1 MGDNIFDI
9 NIDFEDLGEDAS
21 NINLPKSLKAPNL
34 KPKKNKSAQTS
45 KKPLIK
51 KVKSIDNKAVKKTD
65 IEKPKTD
72 VAQNNNHKLNNKN
85 KAVSV
90 TKTDSK
96 YKVIDSLSSAGE
108 LSKKSFHK
116 KPDYRQKRINK
127 TQELKKNI
135 TSVSSKTNLAENIIV
150 KRFNLNNTYSN
161 NPLEELEHEEPKTV
175 GLGIENGR
183 NPEGYNFGQLN
194 HLCNLVRQ
202 DILDM
207 LYHAG
212 SGHSAGSLDQVEIMV
227 ALYFKIMRHDPND
240 PTWSERDILIQSN
253 GHTVPV
259 RYAVMARAGYFPRSV
274 LLSLRK
280 FDSILQGH
288 PERMRIPALE
298 TTSGPLGSGLSQA
311 CGMAL
316 SLMMERNITRRIYCT
331 MGDGEL
337 NEGNIWEAA
346 MLASKYRLGNIIGIV
361 DRNNIQIDG
370 MAEDVMPMENLRE
383 KWEAFGWYVQEV
395 DGNNI
400 ESVCSALNL
409 AKSQTAKPNLII
421 AHTIP
426 GKGVD
431 FMEYDYHWHGKA
443 PDKQQEQDAMKK
455 LRTLDGKIEGGNL

>member
-21 NINLPKSLKAPNL
+21 NISLPKSLKAPNL

-51 KVKSIDNKAVKKTD
+51 KVKSVDNKAVKKTD

-72 VAQNNNHKLNNKN
+72 ISQNNKN

-96 YKVIDSLSSAGE
+96 YKVIDSLSSAGK

>member
-21 NINLPKSLKAPNL
+21 NISLPKSLKAPNL

-51 KVKSIDNKAVKKTD
+51 KVKSVDNKAVKKTD

-72 VAQNNNHKLNNKN
+72 ISQNNKN

>member
-21 NINLPKSLKAPNL
+21 NISLPKSLKAPNL

>member
-21 NINLPKSLKAPNL
+21 NISLPKSLKAPNL

-51 KVKSIDNKAVKKTD
+51 KVKSVDNKAVKKTD

-72 VAQNNNHKLNNKN
+72 ISQNNKN

-96 YKVIDSLSSAGE
+96 YKVIDSLSSAGK

-240 PTWSERDILIQSN
+240 PKWSERDILIQSN

-316 SLMMERNITRRIYCT
+316 SLMIERNITRRIYCT